1 NVLSTHYQILIVK
14 SRSPICR
21 YPCFRAVVLEHQG
34 NAPFPR
40 EDDTGIVCNRHSL
53 IDKGIVHGGGQSTG
67 LVKETVLKS
76 KQVRLVRDAVSCQW
90 LHRIKLN
97 VWVYHARGLGRKKVH
112 WVPLSCQ
119 FIDDAC
125 RMANHPASLDA
136 RRHVSAQEKN
146 T

>member
-1 NVLSTHYQILIVK
+1 
-14 SRSPICR
+14 
-21 YPCFRAVVLEHQG
+21 
-34 NAPFPR
+34 
-40 EDDTGIVCNRHSL
+40 
-53 IDKGIVHGGGQSTG
+53 KGIVQWGGQSTG
-67 LVKETVLKS
+67 LVKDTVLKS
-76 KQVRLVRDAVSCQW
+76 KQIRLVRDAVSCQW

-146 T
+146 TSGDRSVDHNPRSPSEGVQASLKNVLLHLPVKGGPHNSGKAQRRPPP